1 MDAEDTRF
9 TAEMLVAYAARERGI
24 AVGQIG
30 VAPVVVMSWFP
41 AVIRSLAERTA
52 ATRSEHWIY
61 GERHALYSGEIEG
74 QPISFAHAPVGAPGT
89 ITMMEELEELVAC
102 GARVFWGLGLAG
114 GLQDQTVLG
123 RCIIPTA
130 GIAEEGTSRHY
141 LDADTV
147 IAPAQRLVA
156 IAEEVCELEGIDVLS
171 GPVWTTDAPYR
182 ETVSKIQ
189 EYCRQG
195 ALGVDMETSAMYAF
209 GQAKGVEVCNLLVV
223 SDELLREWRPGF
235 LAAVVSE
242 ALNRLERVVLRC
254 AAAAATSKGFDP
266 HG

>member
-9 TAEMLVAYAARERGI
+9 TAEMLIAYAARQRGI
-24 AVGQIG
+24 AVDQIG
-30 VAPVVVMSWFP
+30 VQPVVVISWFP
-41 AVIRSLAERTA
+41 AVIRSLAERTG

-61 GERHALYSGEIEG
+61 GERHALYSGEVEG

-89 ITMMEELEELVAC
+89 IAMMEELVAC

-141 LDADTV
+141 LDANRV

-156 IAEEVCELEGIDVLS
+156 IAKEVCELDGIDVLS

-209 GQAKGVEVCNLLVV
+209 GQAKGVEVCSLLVV

-254 AAAAATSKGFDP
+254 AAMAGASRGFDR